1 MSLCKAHG
9 HTMMVCHSLGSAV
22 FTVRLE
28 CYSWLTESDAG
39 HQELVDAREMK
50 AGLTT
55 LHMKTSMG
63 RVVMSVLGLPL
74 PVV

>member
-1 MSLCKAHG
+1 MRR
-9 HTMMVCHSLGSAV
+9 MVCHSLGSQV
-22 FTVRLE
+22 FTVKLE
-28 CYSWLTESDAG
+28 SYSWLTRSDAR
-39 HQELVDAREMK
+39 HQELVDAGEMK
-50 AGLTT
+50 EGLTT